1 MFLKYCGFQTQD
13 DIKYAVEQHID
24 AIGFIHYPKS
34 KRHQSIDEIEILS
47 NLVPDTIY
55 RVAVVVNP
63 TDDIINQL
71 LSRTNI
77 NAIQFHG
84 DEDREMLRWCKNKY
98 PDVKIIKALPADD
111 TLSKRIQ
118 QYKEEA
124 DLFIIDTPSI
134 HYGGTGQSFDWQV
147 LEEIQDVPYLVAGGM
162 TKEKIQQFEALHL
175 NAAGYDIAS
184 GIETNGSKDP
194 MKMKEISEYIKGEKQ
209 I

>member
-34 KRHQSIDEIEILS
+34 KRHQSIVEIEILS